1 MLRIRDMLPSEV
13 FWLRV
18 LLGKKTGLS
27 VNLRVAIQGMSDRTS
42 SGPIM
47 FQYAPRVQCL
57 LTFRETV
64 DPHGEGTPESL

>member
-1 MLRIRDMLPSEV
+1 MR
-13 FWLRV
+13 
-18 LLGKKTGLS
+18 KKTGYS
-27 VNLRVAIQGMSDRTS
+27 VNLRVAIQGMSNRTS
-42 SGPIM
+42 GGPIM